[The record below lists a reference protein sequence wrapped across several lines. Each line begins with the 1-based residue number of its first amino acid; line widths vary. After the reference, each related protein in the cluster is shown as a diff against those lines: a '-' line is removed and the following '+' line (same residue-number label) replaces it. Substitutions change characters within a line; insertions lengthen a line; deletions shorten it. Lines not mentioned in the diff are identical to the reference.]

1 MNDETSFNP
10 FSLSGRRI
18 LVTGASSGL
27 GLAIA
32 QSCARMGAELIVTG
46 RDQTRLDGCLTTLQ
60 SISELPHRAVQAD
73 LRVAEECAAVV
84 AAVDSEIHGLVH

>member
-46 RDQTRLDGCLTTLQ
+46 RDQTRLDGCLTT
-60 SISELPHRAVQAD
+60 
-73 LRVAEECAAVV
+73 
-84 AAVDSEIHGLVH
+84 

>member
-32 QSCARMGAELIVTG
+32 AEIARRLGLKESTVATRVLRG
-46 RDQTRLDGCLTTLQ
+46 RTML
-60 SISELPHRAVQAD
+60 
-73 LRVAEECAAVV
+73 AAALEKEGYV
-84 AAVDSEIHGLVH
+84 HG

>member
-32 QSCARMGAELIVTG
+32 QSCARMGAELIVSG
-46 RDQTRLDGCLTTLQ
+46 RDPQRLGASLEGCRRFPICRTRRSR
-60 SISELPHRAVQAD
+60 SISRSPSSVPPWSRRSMAK
-73 LRVAEECAAVV
+73 
-84 AAVDSEIHGLVH
+84 SMG

>member
-46 RDQTRLDGCLTTLQ
+46 PDRVKTQQTMTINFRG
-60 SISELPHRAVQAD
+60 
-73 LRVAEECAAVV
+73 
-84 AAVDSEIHGLVH
+84 

>member
-46 RDQTRLDGCLTTLQ
+46 RDQNPPGWMPDNL
-60 SISELPHRAVQAD
+60 
-73 LRVAEECAAVV
+73 
-84 AAVDSEIHGLVH
+84 AVDLGAAAPCCPGRSSGSRGARCGGSGCRQRNPWTGA